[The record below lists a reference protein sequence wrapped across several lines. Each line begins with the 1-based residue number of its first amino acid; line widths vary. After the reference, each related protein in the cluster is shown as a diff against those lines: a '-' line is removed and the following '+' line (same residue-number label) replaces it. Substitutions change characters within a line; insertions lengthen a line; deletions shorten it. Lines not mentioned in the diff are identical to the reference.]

1 MRMEKNRRRIVR
13 IKRVIQERGKVR
25 TLSFTDHLCEK
36 AAPGQFV
43 MCWIPRVDEIPL
55 SLSKIGTNSEVTVKK
70 VGEATAALCNKTEGH
85 YIGIRGPYGNGFEI
99 TEGDSLIVAGGTG
112 MCALR
117 PLIYRLVE
125 KGRVQLLIGGKTK
138 KDLLFLEE
146 MRDLFSEYDSQL
158 VVATENGSLG
168 AKGLI
173 TDLLEDRLKKEDFDT
188 IYTCGPELMMKK
200 VLEDAGRYD
209 VKVQASLERLIK
221 CGIGLCGS
229 CTIGPYRVCQDGPVF
244 NLDQLRDLEEFGEI
258 KRDFSGRKVRI

>member
-1 MRMEKNRRRIVR
+1 MEKNTRRVVR
-13 IKRVIQERGKVR
+13 IKRAVREREKVQ
-25 TLSFTDHLCEK
+25 TLSFSDSPCEK
-36 AAPGQFV
+36 ATPGQFV

-138 KDLLFLEE
+138 NDLLFLEE
-146 MRDLFSEYDSQL
+146 MKKLLSKNGSQL
-158 VVATENGSLG
+158 SIATEDGSLG
-168 AKGLI
+168 AKGLV
-173 TDLLEDRLKKEDFDT
+173 TDLLEDRLKKDDFDT

-200 VLEDAGRYD
+200 VLKVAERYD
-209 VKVQASLERLIK
+209 VKLQASLERLIR

-229 CTIGPYRVCQDGPVF
+229 CSIGPYRVCRDGPVF
-244 NLDQLRDLEEFGEI
+244 NSEKLRGLEEFGKI